1 MNRLRTLPAF
11 AKRSRILVPSVCAL
25 IVSGACHAQNAAPLS
40 DESIWLAVSN
50 HTLDQLRGG
59 FDVGGGLMVSF
70 GISRALFING
80 QVVTSTSFQVGDT
93 SKLTAVQT
101 DVLSKQ
107 ISSQVQAQV
116 VQNGTGN
123 SVNGAAVVPLAI
135 YIQNTLNDQTIRN
148 QTVIQATSNGLSLVK
163 NLNLET
169 TVNDALNNA
178 VRNR

>member
-1 MNRLRTLPAF
+1 MNRLRTLPALV
-11 AKRSRILVPSVCAL
+11 KPSRILMSSVCAL
-25 IVSGACHAQNAAPLS
+25 LVSGACHAQNAAPLQ

-50 HTLDQLRGG
+50 QTLDRLRGG

-101 DVLSKQ
+101 EVLSKQ
-107 ISSQVQAQV
+107 VSSLAQAQV
-116 VQNGTGN
+116 VQNGPGN
-123 SVNGAAVVPLAI
+123 SVNGAAAVPLAT

-148 QTVIQATSNGLSLVK
+148 QTVIQATSNGLSLIK

-169 TVNDALNNA
+169 TVNDSINNA